1 MSPPALATPTAPRSG
16 LRLAL
21 LVSTQFVVALDY
33 NIVYVALPDIG
44 AGLGFNAQSLQWVV
58 SSYAVAF
65 GGLLMLGGRLVDRVG
80 RRLMFVVGLAL
91 FAASCLAGGLA
102 TGPAMLLVARAAQGI
117 GAAMLTP
124 ATLSLVNTSFAEGPE
139 RTRALS
145 LWSAAGSA
153 GLAAGALLG
162 GVLTQ
167 AGGWRWVMLVM
178 VPPAL
183 VIMLAAPKLLARD
196 GMDRRTLT
204 GFDLPGALLATF
216 GSALLVFGLA
226 SGPQA
231 GWTSARSIGSV
242 AVGVALLGAFVVV
255 ERRARDPLMP
265 PRLLRARNL
274 AVAMSVILIFQSAL
288 GGAYYAF
295 TTYLQNG
302 HGYSAL
308 ATGLAFLPVTILSV
322 IAGMKI
328 GPALIRR
335 RGMATSLFTGML
347 LNGAGITLLAADMEP
362 DASFWTL
369 VPGIAVWGVGGGMT
383 FTAMFVTAASGVRS
397 GEQGVASAMAT
408 TAQQLGGAAGLAVLV
423 AVATAGLHSGAGHE
437 SSAQVVAGLRHAG
450 VVAGVTAMLG
460 AFLAFALKR
469 PPLAAPQSESVFTA
483 EEITL

>member
-1 MSPPALATPTAPRSG
+1 MR

-44 AGLGFNAQSLQWVV
+44 TGLGFGAQSLQWVV

-65 GGLLMLGGRLVDRVG
+65 GGLLMLGGRLVDRIG
-80 RRLMFVVGLAL
+80 RRDMFVVGLAL
-91 FAASCLAGGLA
+91 FAAACLAGGLA
-102 TGPAMLLVARAAQGI
+102 TGPATLLAARAVQGV

-124 ATLSLVNTSFAEGPE
+124 ATLSLVTTGFAEGPE

-167 AGGWRWVMLVM
+167 VGGWRWVMLVM

-183 VIMLAAPKLLARD
+183 VIMVAAPRLLARD
-196 GMDRRTLT
+196 RVDRRTLT
-204 GFDLPGALLATF
+204 GFDLPGALVATV
-216 GSALLVFGLA
+216 GSMLLVFGLA

-231 GWTSARSIGSV
+231 GWGSVRGAGSIG
-242 AVGVALLGAFVVV
+242 VGVALLGAFAVI
-255 ERRARDPLMP
+255 ETGARDPLVP
-265 PRLLRARNL
+265 PRLLRTRSL
-274 AVAMSVILIFQSAL
+274 AVAMAAILIFQSAL

-295 TTYLQNG
+295 TTYLQVG

-308 ATGLAFLPVTILSV
+308 ATGLAFLPVTVLSV
-322 IAGMKI
+322 VAGMRF
-328 GPALIRR
+328 GPALIGRWGAR
-335 RGMATSLFTGML
+335 TSLFVSML
-347 LNGAGITLLAADMEP
+347 INGAGIVLLAAGMAP

-383 FTAMFVTAASGVRS
+383 FTAMFVTATSGVRA

-423 AVATAGLHSGAGHE
+423 AIATAGLHSVGGHVPPTE
-437 SSAQVVAGLRHAG
+437 VINGLRQAG
-450 VVAGVTAMLG
+450 FAAGGTAMLG
-460 AFLAFALKR
+460 AFLAFALKEQR
-469 PPLAAPQSESVFTA
+469 RSQNEPDDRGPDPDVLRGVERAGRAAA
-483 EEITL
+483 